1 MLFKQDCTK
10 EGAKFS
16 VKCWKGVNELTN
28 RREGVN
34 QLIKMK
40 REVNYLLEVGGRLN
54 PFSNVGETLNHLLK
68 EKNGTRSAFKSG
80 GAAKSEINF

>member
-1 MLFKQDCTK
+1 
-10 EGAKFS
+10 
-16 VKCWKGVNELTN
+16 
-28 RREGVN
+28 
-34 QLIKMK
+34 MK

-54 PFSNVGETLNHLLK
+54 PFSNVRETLNHLLK